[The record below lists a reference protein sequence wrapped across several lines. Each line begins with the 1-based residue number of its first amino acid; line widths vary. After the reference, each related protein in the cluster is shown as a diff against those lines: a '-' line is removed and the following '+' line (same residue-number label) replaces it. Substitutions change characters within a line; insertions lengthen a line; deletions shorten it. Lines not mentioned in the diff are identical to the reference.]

1 MTDFRSITVETSH
14 DFIAEFRKLE
24 RRITRNDTLLK
35 AYVRAGDADRAAEAS
50 DRHAE
55 AVDAQEDLLYD
66 EMRRLWTNE
75 RQTDHKLPSLPEAW
89 EAEAAGRAIRFSFYE
104 VEAFRG
110 I

>member
-1 MTDFRSITVETSH
+1 MTEFRSITVETSH
-14 DFIAEFRKLE
+14 EFITEFRRLE
-24 RRITRNDTLLK
+24 RRIQRNDALLK
-35 AYVRAGDADRAAEAS
+35 AYVRGAEADKAAEAS

-55 AVDAQEDLLYD
+55 AVDTQEDLLYD

-89 EAEAAGRAIRFSFYE
+89 EAEASGRAIRFSFYE